1 MEQAWINAILGG
13 LLIGLSAS
21 ILLITYGRVLGV
33 SGITGRISEFNKH
46 DTAWRFLFVLGIIA
60 GGYIASKIWP
70 ENFVNLRDGSAN
82 YLRMAIAGFIVGYG
96 TKMGRGCT
104 SGHGVCGVGR
114 LSPRSII
121 ATLIFITFGVATVA
135 ILGR

>member
-1 MEQAWINAILGG
+1 
-13 LLIGLSAS
+13 
-21 ILLITYGRVLGV
+21 
-33 SGITGRISEFNKH
+33 
-46 DTAWRFLFVLGIIA
+46 LFVLGIIA